1 MSNVRKLQTW
11 LREASTAGLVV
22 PTADEFLSE
31 FSPPAN
37 RRLRWLTGFRGSTG
51 TAIVLQDAAALFLDG
66 RYQLQAASDTEGE
79 PVTIEP
85 SNPDSMRSWLGKSF
99 PAHARLGLDPYLH
112 SWTEL
117 AQWRKLA
124 SDLGFELQMLR
135 KNPIDEL
142 WAQDRPPQHRPRI
155 VDYPTSSAGESC
167 QAKRTKLAAH
177 MRQTGLKTLLVAD
190 PEDVSWLLNVR
201 ASDASV
207 KTAVGEWH
215 IVPVCPSRALLSD
228 DGTIRWFVDEALLD
242 GGVMAEGRED
252 VTTVAPQ
259 RLAEEL
265 RAAALA
271 GKIGADLRR
280 TPAALVAIVEESGK
294 AIDDTSV
301 ARRRW
306 VKHEI
311 ELDGARRAHLVDSA
325 AVVRFMAWMA
335 RTVPERAVTEF
346 EAAEMLEKLR
356 AEHPSYK
363 GASMPLMSA
372 SGPSGAQPHY
382 VPHRDSSRNLNDHP
396 IYWMDSGGHYPGGTT
411 DNTITISFGT
421 PEPKHVLAHTLVLK
435 GYIALATTRVPAG
448 TLAYRLDTIT
458 REALWREGMDYGHS
472 TGHGVGNCLN
482 IHEGP
487 LLGREAGPTSAI
499 GLESGM
505 IVTNE
510 PGYYAAGDFGIR
522 IESHLIVVPSRVQGF
537 LEFETISRLPIDPRL
552 VDFERLS
559 SAERQWLA
567 DYHRVVQSDLEP
579 LIDVSSAAWLR
590 TWVDTYISAA
600 ARRQ

>member
-1 MSNVRKLQTW
+1 MSNVRKLQAW
-11 LREASTAGLVV
+11 LRDASLTGLVAS
-22 PTADEFLSE
+22 TADEFLSE

-51 TAIVLQDAAALFLDG
+51 TAIVLQETAALFLDG
-66 RYQLQAASDTEGE
+66 RYQLQAVSDTKEE
-79 PVTIEP
+79 AIAIESSKP
-85 SNPDSMRSWLGKSF
+85 ASMRAWLEKSL
-99 PAHARLGLDPYLH
+99 PAGARLGLDPFLH

-117 AQWRKLA
+117 TQWQKLA
-124 SDLGFELQMLR
+124 AEVGFELQMLSR
-135 KNPIDEL
+135 NPIDEL
-142 WAQDRPPQHRPRI
+142 WTQGRPAPHEPRV
-155 VDYPTSSAGESC
+155 VDYPISFAGDSC
-167 QAKRTKLAAH
+167 RAKRLELAECL
-177 MRQTGLKTLLVAD
+177 RQSGLKTLLVAD

-201 ASDASV
+201 ASDESV
-207 KTAVGEWH
+207 KTGVGEWH

-228 DGTIRWFVDEALLD
+228 DGTVRWFVNEELLD
-242 GGVMAEGRED
+242 GGVMGEERSG

-259 RLAEEL
+259 KLAEEL
-265 RAAALA
+265 QAAARE
-271 GKIGADLRR
+271 GTIGADLRR
-280 TPAALVAIVEESGK
+280 TPAALVTIIEESR
-294 AIDDTSV
+294 APVDETSV
-301 ARRRW
+301 SRRRW
-306 VKHEI
+306 VKHEV

-356 AEHPSYK
+356 EEHPSYK

-382 VPHRDSSRNLNDHP
+382 VPRREASRRLNDHP
-396 IYWMDSGGHYPGGTT
+396 VYWMDSGGHYPGGTT
-411 DNTITISFGT
+411 DNTITLSFGP

-435 GYIALATTRVPAG
+435 GYIALATTRAPRG

-487 LLGREAGPTSAI
+487 LLGSEAGPTSAI
-499 GLESGM
+499 ALEPGM

-510 PGYYAAGDFGIR
+510 PAYYATGDFGIR
-522 IESHLIVVPSRVQGF
+522 IESHLIVVPSHLENF

-552 VDFERLS
+552 VDFGRLS

-567 DYHRVVQSDLEP
+567 DYHRVVQNDLEP
-579 LIDVSSAAWLR
+579 LIDVSSLAWLR

-600 ARRQ
+600 ERRQ